1 MARSL
6 LIAGWKF
13 HCEGRLWSASR
24 QKHGQTCLF
33 KARRSDRR
41 VPIPLPR
48 RGTVV
53 LAPWS
58 TATRPPTTTTT
69 RGFKTVP
76 ARNHPSRAAPTI
88 PRRLPATR
96 RRATATRRPIPP
108 TIAIQRPA
116 TRPRAP
122 PTPEKPTVAPT
133 RRLRPNRN
141 PPLPNPMA
149 PSPLIPNRMTANRRR
164 NHLPPT
170 APRPIKPV

>member
-48 RGTVV
+48 RGTTV
-53 LAPWS
+53 LAPCDSNTAAS
-58 TATRPPTTTTT
+58 TATT
-69 RGFKTVP
+69 RGFRTTP
-76 ARNHPSRAAPTI
+76 ARNHPSPAAPTI

-108 TIAIQRPA
+108 AIAIQRPA

-122 PTPEKPTVAPT
+122 PTPVKPTVAPT

-149 PSPLIPNRMTANRRR
+149 PSPLIPNRMNPNRRPT
-164 NHLPPT
+164 NPPPT
-170 APRPIKPV
+170 PQQPIQPA